1 MNRSIPIPIR
11 PLALALA
18 FTCLAGAA
26 HAADF
31 VVKQSMASDRKAV
44 FGQVESVH
52 QTQARARIAGTL
64 ASVGVVEGDR
74 VAAGQRIALVQDPK
88 LVLQL
93 AEIDATLKSLQAQR
107 DQAQITYD
115 RMTQLRRSGTAA
127 QAQVDQART
136 DLNVVA
142 GQIGAAQA
150 QRSLVLEQQ
159 AEGAVLAPVDG
170 RVLTVDRIQGMFV
183 MPGEEIATL
192 ATQTYVL
199 RIYLP
204 ERHARFIKQGDP
216 VEVGSRGLSST
227 PEELRQGR
235 IRLVYPALDNGRV
248 VADVEVAGLGDFF
261 VGERTRVY
269 VATGER
275 PTIIVPPAYVLRR
288 FGVYLV
294 RLKNGGEVVVQVG
307 QQTPDGIEILAGLHP
322 GDVLVAPQVG
332 P

>member
-1 MNRSIPIPIR
+1 MPRPLLIPIR
-11 PLALALA
+11 AATIAFAL
-18 FTCLAGAA
+18 FCLANVA
-26 HAADF
+26 HAADY
-31 VVKQSMASDRKAV
+31 VVTQSMALDRKAV
-44 FGQVESVH
+44 FGQVESLH

-64 ASVGVVEGDR
+64 ADLTVREGDR
-74 VAAGQRIALVQDPK
+74 VTAGQRLALVQDPK

-93 AEIDATLKSLQAQR
+93 GEIDATLKSLQAQR

-115 RMTQLRRSGTAA
+115 RISQLRRSGTAS

-170 RVLTVDRIQGMFV
+170 RVLTVDRIAGMVV

-199 RIYLP
+199 RIDLP
-204 ERHARFIKQGDP
+204 ERHARFIKEGDP
-216 VEVGSRGLSST
+216 VEVGSRGLGST
-227 PEELRQGR
+227 AEELRQGR

-294 RLKNGGEVVVQVG
+294 HLKSGGEVVVQVG
-307 QQTPDGIEILAGLHP
+307 QQTADGIEILAGLHP